1 MTLLTAVDLFGRA
14 GAPLRVHEVTA
25 YEPSGAVT
33 AESVKIVFMLDGWAE
48 VRSRTETA
56 SLSVGTV
63 LIIPSSLECWGFP
76 TAHARTATFYIHE
89 GFLAEHLRWL
99 PRVHPLMHLLQNAI
113 DGDRRFGRLHLPVHA
128 MRDLTPRLVHL
139 AQLSHHSGDE
149 LAVLSITAAVL
160 DAVGR
165 CAGTPMSS
173 AWSPATLATPRDEVT
188 AAARLLHSDPSR
200 AWRIDDL
207 AHAVALSTSQLGRL
221 FRAQIGV
228 SPAAYLARL
237 RTDRMAE
244 LLATAS
250 LGVGEAALLAGWQ
263 NATVASRAFKRRYG
277 VSPRSFAAHCPV
289 SDDDAPARR
298 RA

>member
-1 MTLLTAVDLFGRA
+1 MTLLREVDLFGRA
-14 GAPLRVHEVTA
+14 GAPLRVHEATA

-63 LIIPSSLECWGFP
+63 LIIPASLECWGFP
-76 TAHARTATFYIHE
+76 TMHARTATFYIHE
-89 GFLAEHLRWL
+89 SFLSEHLRWL
-99 PRVHPLMHLLQNAI
+99 PRVHPLMHHLQNAVNV
-113 DGDRRFGRLHLPVHA
+113 DRRFGRLHLPVGA
-128 MRDLTPRLVHL
+128 VRDLAPRLVQL
-139 AQLSHHSGDE
+139 AQLSHRAGEE
-149 LAVLSITAAVL
+149 LAVLSLTAAVL
-160 DAVGR
+160 DTVGH

-173 AWSPATLATPRDEVT
+173 ALTVAALAAPRDEVT
-188 AAARLLHSDPSR
+188 AAARLLHSNLNR
-200 AWRIDDL
+200 AWSIEDL
-207 AHAVALSTSQLGRL
+207 AREVALSASQLGRL
-221 FRAQIGV
+221 FRTQIGA

-277 VSPRSFAAHCPV
+277 VSPRSFAAHYPV
-289 SDDDAPARR
+289 VNDDAPARH